1 LNADPGPVCEAELT
15 IQAHVGLK
23 AQLNGSAAAT
33 HEESGLLV
41 TLSEV
46 DSASCNGIYAYGTPG
61 LDRLQHA
68 IEMLRDHGRPF
79 HVNIRSRHR
88 HLYEAELTRIGFSIV
103 ADLPL
108 MVARP
113 DTFRPMACPGELDIR
128 MLEPEEDHHLPLVA
142 QGLGMSIEALE
153 PAMSAANRAASG
165 WSGYAGEVDGELA
178 VTGTAIA
185 SPDGAGLISIVA
197 DPRFGRRGFGG
208 ALTSVAVAEAFT
220 RGIPRAFLHASAQG
234 LSLYERLGFETL
246 ESLLV
251 FGRGED

>member
-1 LNADPGPVCEAELT
+1 LAADPVLVCEAELT

-23 AQLNGSAAAT
+23 AQLNASAAAT
-33 HEESGLLV
+33 REEPGLLV
-41 TLSEV
+41 TLSEI
-46 DSASCNGIYAYGTPG
+46 DSASCNGAYAYGTPG
-61 LDRLQHA
+61 FDRLQQA
-68 IEMLRDHGRPF
+68 IETLRDHGRPF

-88 HLYEAELTRIGFSIV
+88 HLYEEELIRIGFSIV
-103 ADLPL
+103 ANLPL
-108 MVARP
+108 MVVRP
-113 DTFRPMACPGELDIR
+113 DMFRPMSCPAELNIR
-128 MLEPEEDHHLPLVA
+128 LLQPGEDHHLPLVA

-153 PAMSAANRAASG
+153 PAMSAANRATSD

-185 SPDGAGLISIVA
+185 SPEGAGLISIVA

-208 ALTSVAVAEAFT
+208 ALTSVAVADAFA
-220 RGIPRAFLHASAQG
+220 RGIPRVFLHASAEG